1 MDDLDR
7 KKTIRYIII
16 FSVLVNVVAWAGP
29 LLGGDPTSPGLGFLI
44 WGTAPILV
52 SLLMRAVTRDWFD
65 LGARPGLIKNLR
77 WYLVSLLAYPVA
89 IALILLIGSLT
100 SATSVSE
107 FSMGPY
113 LQAAL
118 PAMVIFFFF
127 ALFEEVGWR
136 GYLAPKMYSLG
147 INVYVAH
154 ALVAV
159 VWASWHLPFIR
170 ELSTYTT
177 EGLATYIPRLYLGA
191 FAFSIVYGEIRIIT
205 ATFWPAVLMH
215 WVGNTIANPLVAGFV
230 SFSAGK
236 EYLGSVGVDGLFM
249 IAFFGLMGILI
260 NRWRLREIA
269 VQKHQPKFFNEDG
282 QELVESSR
290 KNGKR
295 DSNYGL

>member
-1 MDDLDR
+1 MDDFER
-7 KKTIRYIII
+7 KKTIRYIVI
-16 FSVLVNVVAWAGP
+16 FSILVNVVAWIGP

-52 SLLMRAVTRDWFD
+52 SLLMRAVTRDWSD
-65 LGARPGLIKNLR
+65 LGARPAIRKNIR

-89 IALILLIGSLT
+89 IALALFIGSLI
-100 SATSVSE
+100 SASSVSE
-107 FSMGPY
+107 FSMGSFI
-113 LQAAL
+113 QAAL

-159 VWASWHLPFIR
+159 VWASWHLPYIR

-177 EGLATYIPRLYLGA
+177 EGLATY
-191 FAFSIVYGEIRIIT
+191 VYGEIRMIT

-230 SFSAGK
+230 LFSAGK

-249 IAFFGLMGILI
+249 IAFFGLLGVAI
-260 NRWRLREIA
+260 NRWR
-269 VQKHQPKFFNEDG
+269 
-282 QELVESSR
+282 SR
-290 KNGKR
+290 KTAA
-295 DSNYGL
+295 L

>member
-1 MDDLDR
+1 MNDAER
-7 KKTIRYIII
+7 KRTIRYIVI
-16 FSVLVNVVAWAGP
+16 FSLLVNVVAWIGP
-29 LLGGDPTSPGLGFLI
+29 LLGGDPSSPGLGFLI

-52 SLLMRAVTRDWFD
+52 SLLMRAVTRDWSD
-65 LGARPGLIKNLR
+65 LGARPAIRKNLR

-89 IALILLIGSLT
+89 IALALLIGILL
-100 SATSVSE
+100 SASSVSE
-107 FSMGPY
+107 FSIGSFV
-113 LQAAL
+113 QTAL

-147 INVYVAH
+147 INVFLAH

-159 VWASWHLPFIR
+159 VWASWHLPYIR
-170 ELSTYTT
+170 ELSAYTT

-205 ATFWPAVLMH
+205 ATFWPAVFMH

-230 SFSAGK
+230 SFSEGR

-249 IAFFGLMGILI
+249 IVFFALLGVVI
-260 NRWRLREIA
+260 NRWRSRESA
-269 VQKHQPKFFNEDG
+269 AMKSPT
-282 QELVESSR
+282 
-290 KNGKR
+290 
-295 DSNYGL
+295 

>member
-1 MDDLDR
+1 MNDSER
-7 KKTIRYIII
+7 KKTIRYIVI
-16 FSVLVNVVAWAGP
+16 FSVLVNVVAWIGP

-52 SLLMRAVTRDWFD
+52 SVLMRAVTRDWSD
-65 LGARPGLIKNLR
+65 LGAKPTIRKNVR

-89 IALILLIGSLT
+89 IALALLVGSLI
-100 SATSVSE
+100 SASSVSE
-107 FSMGPY
+107 FSMGLY
-113 LQAAL
+113 IQAAL
-118 PAMVIFFFF
+118 PATVIFFFF

-159 VWASWHLPFIR
+159 VWASWHLPYIR
-170 ELSTYTT
+170 ELSSYST
-177 EGLATYIPRLYLGA
+177 EGLTTYIPRLFLGA
-191 FAFSIVYGEIRIIT
+191 FAFSIVYGGIRILT

-215 WVGNTIANPLVAGFV
+215 WVGNSIANPLVAGFV

-249 IAFFGLMGILI
+249 IAFFGLLGVVI
-260 NRWRLREIA
+260 NRWRSRENTA
-269 VQKHQPKFFNEDG
+269 PKSP
-282 QELVESSR
+282 V
-290 KNGKR
+290 
-295 DSNYGL
+295 